1 MILRSDLTTPP
12 AVGCRRH
19 MQHRSGVSLASIECP
34 NRTSRATND
43 APWSLANDT
52 GRRSRPENRAARQA
66 QRLVRPSTLHRS
78 RVEVGRCE
86 SGGFVYLWAISAT
99 SAATC

>member
-43 APWSLANDT
+43 APWSLAND
-52 GRRSRPENRAARQA
+52 GVCLRAATIG
-66 QRLVRPSTLHRS
+66 RLMPT
-78 RVEVGRCE
+78 
-86 SGGFVYLWAISAT
+86 
-99 SAATC
+99 